1 MVYSMRI
8 CLTAR
13 SEIAAA
19 VEGRDTITVLHLGE
33 DWALAEQQ
41 QLGLPGLTQ
50 PAALQVSRHVLCQ
63 VAYEDPVH
71 LHATATYDLRRCSFS

>member
-8 CLTAR
+8 WVTAR

-19 VEGRDTITVLHLGE
+19 VEGQDTITVLHLAE

-41 QLGLPGLTQ
+41 QLGIPGLAHPT
-50 PAALQVSRHVLCQ
+50 ALQVSRHVLCQ
-63 VAYEDPVH
+63 VACENPVH
-71 LHATATYDLRRCSFS
+71 LQTTTMYDLRRCSFS